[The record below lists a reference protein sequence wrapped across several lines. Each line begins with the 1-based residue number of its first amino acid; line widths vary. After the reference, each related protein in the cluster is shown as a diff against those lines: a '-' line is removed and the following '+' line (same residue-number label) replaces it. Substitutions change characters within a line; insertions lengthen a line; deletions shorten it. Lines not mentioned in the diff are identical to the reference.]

1 MNQASSSSGLTVPGT
16 SSNPAR
22 HQLRQRSPR
31 GQRGRPRRGLPAP
44 RLTLIARYKALKQSP
59 WFLPCLCIAV
69 VVFLGLLYSAISIS
83 SHSAD
88 LFQPHI
94 TREPT
99 PVRPAKRPRVGR
111 PGAADTAQRGGSA
124 SSEDKKEDESGEK
137 VEQEYEL
144 HAGQAL
150 DDAVRHALE
159 ETWHLPP
166 HAGAEP
172 PSPDEGTGTD
182 GQAASAPKPTQRTL
196 AELYQDLD
204 DLGISYEELNEVM
217 QEALADER

>member
-1 MNQASSSSGLTVPGT
+1 MNQASSSSGLAVPDPAP
-16 SSNPAR
+16 NPAR

-31 GQRGRPRRGLPAP
+31 GQRGRPRRGIPPP
-44 RLTLIARYKALKQSP
+44 RPTLAARYRALKQSP
-59 WFLPCLCIAV
+59 WFFPCLCIAV

-88 LFQPHI
+88 LSPPRV
-94 TREPT
+94 TRPPT

-111 PGAADTAQRGGSA
+111 PGAPDTAQRPPPA
-124 SSEDKKEDESGEK
+124 SSHENKEGDSGDE

-172 PSPDEGTGTD
+172 PSPQEGTGTD
-182 GQAASAPKPTQRTL
+182 GQTASAPKPTQRTL
-196 AELYQDLD
+196 AELYQDLE